1 MHNEPRLSLHIPE
14 PAARPGDEP
23 NFSGIQIPSA
33 GSTPKP
39 PVDAD
44 ERSLRDMPYGL
55 VRVLDDDGN
64 AVGPW
69 DPALEADT
77 LRMALRAM
85 MLTRAFDN
93 RLFRVHLQGKTSLHM
108 KSAGEDTRT
117 SVALGKQL

>member
-14 PAARPGDEP
+14 PAARPGDAP

-33 GSTPKP
+33 GSPPKP

-64 AVGPW
+64 AVRTW
-69 DPALEADT
+69 DPALEADK
-77 LRMALRAM
+77 LHMALRAM
-85 MLTRAFDN
+85 MLHSAFDN
-93 RLFRVHLQGKTSLHM
+93 RLFRVH
-108 KSAGEDTRT
+108 RP
-117 SVALGKQL
+117 GKQNL